1 MIKINN
7 GFVTNS
13 SSTSYI
19 ISSKTK
25 KMFTKNE
32 FIKLMG
38 VKEESILFETF
49 EKLFYIIKQDAKPI
63 ENYLEDDIKIEDF
76 LARCSFSE
84 KEIQEISNR
93 YKNGESVYY
102 GKLNDSGSPEEI
114 YFCYQSFILVNDDFY
129 FNAEVDAY

>member
-38 VKEESILFETF
+38 VK
-49 EKLFYIIKQDAKPI
+49 
-63 ENYLEDDIKIEDF
+63 
-76 LARCSFSE
+76 
-84 KEIQEISNR
+84 
-93 YKNGESVYY
+93 
-102 GKLNDSGSPEEI
+102 
-114 YFCYQSFILVNDDFY
+114 
-129 FNAEVDAY
+129 

>member
-19 ISSKTK
+19 ISSKNK
-25 KMFTKNE
+25 KMFTKND
-32 FIKLMG
+32 FLKLMG
-38 VKEESILFETF
+38 VKDESILFETF

-63 ENYLEDDIKIEDF
+63 ENYLSDGTKIEDF
-76 LARCSFSE
+76 LSRCSFSD
-84 KEIQEISNR
+84 KEIQEICKR
-93 YKNGESVYY
+93 YKNGESVFY
-102 GKLNDSGSPEEI
+102 GRLEDAGSPEEI